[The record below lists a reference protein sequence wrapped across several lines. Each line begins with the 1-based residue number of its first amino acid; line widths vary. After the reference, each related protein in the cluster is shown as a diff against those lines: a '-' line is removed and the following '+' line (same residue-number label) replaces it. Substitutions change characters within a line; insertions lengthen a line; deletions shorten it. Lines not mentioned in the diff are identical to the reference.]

1 MLIIPTYSLRAGD
14 MPYQQ
19 LMEDRLRFLNIDQNT
34 ISELRNAKNI
44 LEPSIDEML
53 DNFYSHI
60 LQEPEL
66 KPLFVED
73 GDIERAHAAQ
83 KKHWMEA
90 LFNGKYDNAFYEKTM
105 QIGRAHARIGLTPN
119 WYIGGYNQ
127 MLCQFIELIYK
138 KYADRGENSI
148 SLIQAVSKIIFLDMD
163 LVIHC
168 YLDAKDES
176 LRRMLVSSTE
186 LRVEMWKFS
195 DEMNTVTSNLNNT
208 AKTLAADTQNIADSM
223 SANTGSHSQELDEI
237 HQCTQQ
243 LLAQIEQLKNH
254 TSQLDGYL
262 KKLPLSE
269 KLYLP
274 EASLLTSLK
283 ENLFGNKYHHN

>member
-1 MLIIPTYSLRAGD
+1 

-44 LEPSIDEML
+44 LEPAMDEML
-53 DNFYSHI
+53 DKFYSHI

-66 KPLFVED
+66 KPIFVDKSEID
-73 GDIERAHAAQ
+73 RARSAQ
-83 KKHWMEA
+83 KKHWLEA
-90 LFNGKYDNAFYEKTM
+90 MFNGKYDNAYYEKTS

-127 MLCQFIELIYK
+127 MLCQFIELVYK
-138 KYADRGENSI
+138 NYADKGKSANT
-148 SLIQAVSKIIFLDMD
+148 LIQAISKIIFLDMD

-176 LRRMLVSSTE
+176 VRRMLVNSTE
-186 LRVEMWKFS
+186 LRVDMWKFS
-195 DEMNTVTSNLNNT
+195 DELNAISTEINSTAGSLLEDIQQQHASTSQHP
-208 AKTLAADTQNIADSM
+208 ASHP
-223 SANTGSHSQELDEI
+223 ANLDEI
-237 HQCTQQ
+237 HQRTKE
-243 LLAQIEQLKNH
+243 LLTQIEQLRNQ
-254 TSQLDGYL
+254 TTGLDEYL
-262 KKLPLSE
+262 QKLPLSE

-274 EASLLTSLK
+274 EPGLLTSLK
-283 ENLFGNKYHHN
+283 ESLFGKTYNHNKSD

>member
-1 MLIIPTYSLRAGD
+1 

-34 ISELRNAKNI
+34 ISELRKAKKI
-44 LEPSIDEML
+44 LEPGIDEML

-60 LQEPEL
+60 LQVPDL
-66 KPLFVED
+66 KSLFVDESE
-73 GDIERAHAAQ
+73 IERAHSAQ

-90 LFNGKYDNAFYEKTM
+90 LFNGKYDNAYYEKTQ

-138 KYADRGENSI
+138 NHADSGKPTI

-176 LRRMLVSSTE
+176 MRRMLVSSTE

-195 DEMNTVTSNLNNT
+195 DELNDVATQINTT
-208 AKTLAADTQNIADSM
+208 AETIADST
-223 SANTGSHSQELDEI
+223 SPQTGSKSQNLDEI
-237 HQCTQQ
+237 HQRTQE
-243 LLAQIEQLKNH
+243 LLVQIEQLRNQTQH
-254 TSQLDGYL
+254 LNTYL

-274 EASLLTSLK
+274 ESSLLESLK
-283 ENLFGNKYHHN
+283 DNIFGMKYHHN